1 MKNKGKK
8 FYFTFMALGLAVTM
22 LLSSSITLAFF
33 GSSSSGTSTVKMG
46 NAVEVDSSIEVQSS
60 TLYVS
65 PSQNVDID
73 ATATVKSPGTTGNET
88 DALLRAKITSS
99 TSLTNVAVVPST
111 TVNGTTAY
119 WTKSTDGYYYLVTAQ
134 NGTTCYTIETTTTG
148 VAVPLKISVI
158 VPSNLSN
165 ADSGTAYRVNVVFC
179 AIQSRIYN
187 DTAQI
192 ANIISN
198 VKSVFDDVEGISSS
212 GTVTKIMGNSELYGN
227 PSPTSPVEIVSVG
240 EKTKNLLN
248 INAESIVSST
258 WHPPTTA
265 FDFDFSKMYI
275 GYAGSG
281 YFANG
286 NKISNISVEGS
297 TLKFTGSSQWY
308 GLAFPIEIKNGAT
321 YTLSW
326 KTNSGDNIRANISYY
341 KDGLHQDDIAIGG
354 ADGTLNR
361 TFTNNEG
368 YDAVVISI
376 VPKTVNTEISAY
388 DIMFS
393 EDSVA
398 TDYEPYGKYKIPV
411 SVDGNITN
419 IFLDEPLRK
428 VGNYAD
434 YIDFTTGKVVRQIK
448 STVIDENSSFG
459 KFSGVTNCSAF
470 YCQTNDM
477 VSHSQNGNNI
487 DVEVMSDSFIYHA
500 CSGASWNACWTGEY
514 QIGGS
519 VSNVNDSYRRICF
532 SLPTTITDVASAK
545 EWLKEHPITV
555 YYPMATETYESI
567 DLPTLTGSSITVNT
581 SVQPTI
587 VVE

>member
-8 FYFTFMALGLAVTM
+8 LYLTFMALGLAVTI

-33 GSSSSGTSTVKMG
+33 GSSSKGTSTVKMG

-73 ATATVKSPGTTGNET
+73 ATATVKSPGTAGNET

-99 TSLTNVAVVPST
+99 TSLTNIAVIPST

-192 ANIISN
+192 ANTISN

-240 EKTKNLLN
+240 EKTKNLAEIRYDLN
-248 INAESIVSST
+248 SNGGNATTTKIVSESSGNVVSSIIKVDAGQT
-258 WHPPTTA
+258 
-265 FDFDFSKMYI
+265 
-275 GYAGSG
+275 YALSMTGSG
-281 YFANG
+281 TQTRYFYYDEEP
-286 NKISNISVEGS
+286 II
-297 TLKFTGSSQWY
+297 GSS
-308 GLAFPIEIKNGAT
+308 
-321 YTLSW
+321 
-326 KTNSGDNIRANISYY
+326 IS
-341 KDGLHQDDIAIGG
+341 IGG
-354 ADGTLNR
+354 
-361 TFTNNEG
+361 G
-368 YDAVVISI
+368 YGF
-376 VPKTVNTEISAY
+376 PKTLTIPDGAKYLFVVWNRDNSTYPTSNYQIELG
-388 DIMFS
+388 
-393 EDSVA
+393 SVA

-434 YIDFTTGKVVRQIK
+434 YIDFTTGKVVRQVK
-448 STVIDENSSFG
+448 STTIDENSSFG
-459 KFSGVTNCSAF
+459 KFSGVTNYNAF
-470 YCQTNDM
+470 YCQVGDM
-477 VSHSQNGNNI
+477 MSYVQNGNNI
-487 DVEVMSDSFIYHA
+487 NVEVMSNSFVYKA
-500 CSGASWNACWTGEY
+500 CGGGNTNNNWSGEY

-519 VSNVNDSYRRICF
+519 LASSYSRIDF
-532 SLPTTITDVASAK
+532 TLPTAITDVASAK
-545 EWLKEHPITV
+545 KWLKEHPITV
-555 YYPMATETYESI
+555 YYPMATETSESI

-581 SVQPTI
+581 SIQPTI

>member
-33 GSSSSGTSTVKMG
+33 GSSSNGTSSVKMG
-46 NAVEVDSSIEVQSS
+46 NAVEVNSSIEVQSS

-73 ATATVKSPGTTGNET
+73 ATATVKSPGTAGNEI

-111 TVNGTTAY
+111 TINGTTAY

-134 NGTTCYTIETTTTG
+134 NGTTCFTIETTTTG

-192 ANIISN
+192 VNTISN

-227 PSPTSPVEIVSVG
+227 PSPASPVEIVSVG
-240 EKTKNLLN
+240 DKTKNLAEIRYDLN
-248 INAESIVSST
+248 SNGGNVTSTKIVSESSGNVVSSIIKVDAGQT
-258 WHPPTTA
+258 YALSKTGNPTQTR
-265 FDFDFSKMYI
+265 
-275 GYAGSG
+275 
-281 YFANG
+281 YFYYDEEPIINSS
-286 NKISNISVEGS
+286 IS
-297 TLKFTGSSQWY
+297 
-308 GLAFPIEIKNGAT
+308 
-321 YTLSW
+321 
-326 KTNSGDNIRANISYY
+326 
-341 KDGLHQDDIAIGG
+341 IGG
-354 ADGTLNR
+354 GYGFPNTLTIPDGAKYLFVVWNR
-361 TFTNNEG
+361 DNSTYPTSNYQIELG
-368 YDAVVISI
+368 
-376 VPKTVNTEISAY
+376 
-388 DIMFS
+388 
-393 EDSVA
+393 SVA

-459 KFSGVTNCSAF
+459 KFSGVTNYSAF
-470 YCQTNDM
+470 YCQTSDM

-487 DVEVMSDSFIYHA
+487 DVEVMSDSFIYQA
-500 CSGASWNACWTGEY
+500 CSGGSWNGCWTAEY

-519 VSNVNDSYRRICF
+519 VSNVNDSYRRIDF
-532 SLPTTITDVASAK
+532 SLPSTITDVESAK

-555 YYPMATETYESI
+555 YYPMTTETTESI